1 MKRFIQNQRGFTLLE
16 MAAVLLIISLLLL
29 VLIPT
34 MTSGKDQAKGVSCEA
49 NIRVIRSEVNL
60 YYAKEKKYPES
71 LQTINRGTAEKPN
84 ELACDQ
90 ETYTYDAKTGELT
103 KAK

>member
-1 MKRFIQNQRGFTLLE
+1 MKRHRIRTQDAHCTVNCTLFSTFTQTYSNHFLLSS
-16 MAAVLLIISLLLL
+16 LTSTIPLLLL
-29 VLIPT
+29 
-34 MTSGKDQAKGVSCEA
+34 KDQ
-49 NIRVIRSEVNL
+49 R

-103 KAK
+103 KVK